1 MELKML
7 KHISPK
13 MLRRSAL
20 MLAGVAL
27 PLALVHPGP
36 ALAAAASIEAV
47 ETQVHYRS
55 ASIDGIDIAYS
66 EAGRADAP
74 AILLLHG
81 FPTSS
86 HMFRNLIPALADRYR
101 VIAPDYPGFGQS
113 AAPDRSEFKYTF
125 DNFAK
130 LVDGLTQK
138 LGVSR
143 YALYVM
149 DYGAP
154 VGFRLAA
161 KHPDR
166 VTALIV
172 QNGNAYTEG
181 LQKFWEPIQKYWASG
196 SNADRE
202 AIRWLTSLKATK
214 WQYTHGVPD
223 TSLVSPDTWTHDQA
237 LLDRPGNQEIQLDL
251 FYDYRTNV
259 PLYPEWQA
267 YFRKHKP
274 AMLVIW
280 GKNDQ
285 IFVAD
290 GAAPYNRDLPEVE
303 LHLLDA
309 GHFAL
314 ETNGPEM
321 ARLIRDFLGRKVAVE
336 KAEQ

>member
-1 MELKML
+1 ML
-7 KHISPK
+7 NHMTSKLP
-13 MLRRSAL
+13 LRSAIV
-20 MLAGVAL
+20 MAGIAL
-27 PLALVHPGP
+27 PLAFVGPAP
-36 ALAAAASIEAV
+36 ALAAAPAVEAV
-47 ETQVHYRS
+47 ELQVHYRA
-55 ASIDGIDIAYS
+55 ASIDGIEVAYR

-74 AILLLHG
+74 VILLLHG

-86 HMFRNLIPALADRYR
+86 HMFRNLIPALANGYR

-113 AAPDRSEFKYTF
+113 ATPERSEFKYTF

-130 LVDGLTQK
+130 LVDGLTDK

-161 KHPDR
+161 RHPDR
-166 VTALIV
+166 VTALVV
-172 QNGNAYTEG
+172 QNGNAYVEG

-196 SNADRE
+196 NKADRE
-202 AIRWLTSLKATK
+202 ALRWLTSLKATK

-237 LLDRPGNQEIQLDL
+237 QLDRAGNQEIQLDL

-267 YFRKHKP
+267 YFRKHEP
-274 AMLVIW
+274 ATLIIW

-290 GAAPYNRDLPEVE
+290 GAAPYKRDLPDAE

-314 ETNGPEM
+314 ETNGPEI
-321 ARLIRDFLGRKVAVE
+321 ARLIRDFLGRKALIE
-336 KAEQ
+336 KAER

>member
-1 MELKML
+1 ML
-7 KHISPK
+7 KHISSK

-20 MLAGVAL
+20 MLAGVAM
-27 PLALVHPGP
+27 PLAVVHPGP
-36 ALAAAASIEAV
+36 ALAATASTEAV
-47 ETQVHYRS
+47 ETQVRYRS
-55 ASIDGIDIAYS
+55 TSIDGIDIAYR

-130 LVDGLTQK
+130 LVDGLTRK
-138 LGVSR
+138 LDVSR

-166 VTALIV
+166 ITALVV

-181 LQKFWEPIQKYWASG
+181 LQKFWEPIHKYWASG
-196 SNADRE
+196 SEADRE

-223 TSLVSPDTWTHDQA
+223 TSLVSPDTWTHDQT

-267 YFRKHKP
+267 YFRKHHP
-274 AMLVIW
+274 ATLVIW

-285 IFVAD
+285 IFVTD
-290 GAAPYNRDLPEVE
+290 GAAPYKRDLPDAEV
-303 LHLLDA
+303 HLLDA

-336 KAEQ
+336 KAEK

>member
-1 MELKML
+1 MRHAMVTRKA
-7 KHISPK
+7 
-13 MLRRSAL
+13 LRAGIL
-20 MLAGVAL
+20 LASVAL
-27 PLALVHPGP
+27 PLSAWSPFV
-36 ALAAAASIEAV
+36 AAAEESTSAIEAATV
-47 ETQVHYRS
+47 QIRYKTVT
-55 ASIDGIDIAYS
+55 IDGVDIAYR

-74 AILLLHG
+74 AIVLLHG

-86 HMFRNLIPALADRYR
+86 HQYRNLIPALADKYH

-113 AAPDRSEFKYTF
+113 AAPERPGYKYTF
-125 DNFAK
+125 DAFAK
-130 LVDGLTQK
+130 LVESLTEK

-172 QNGNAYTEG
+172 QNGNAYDEG

-196 SNADRE
+196 KNEDRE

-223 TSLVSPDTWTHDQA
+223 LTLVSPDTWTHDQA
-237 LLDRPGNQEIQLDL
+237 LLDRAGNQEIQLDL

-267 YFRKHKP
+267 YFRKHQP
-274 AMLVIW
+274 PTLVLW

-290 GAAPYNRDLPEVE
+290 GAAPYKRDLKDVE

-321 ARLIRDFLGRKVAVE
+321 AALIRDFLSRKVPMQ
-336 KAEQ
+336 KAER

>member
-1 MELKML
+1 MRNAM
-7 KHISPK
+7 IT
-13 MLRRSAL
+13 RRAL
-20 MLAGVAL
+20 HASILLASVAL
-27 PLALVHPGP
+27 PLSTWSPDVAFAEEPGS
-36 ALAAAASIEAV
+36 AIAAAAVQIRYKTV
-47 ETQVHYRS
+47 TIGGV
-55 ASIDGIDIAYS
+55 DIAYR

-74 AILLLHG
+74 AIILLHG

-86 HMFRNLIPALADRYR
+86 HQYRNLIPVLADKYR

-113 AAPDRSEFKYTF
+113 AAPERSGYKYTF
-125 DNFAK
+125 DAFTK
-130 LVDGLTQK
+130 LVDGLTEK

-154 VGFRLAA
+154 VGFRIAA

-172 QNGNAYTEG
+172 QNGNAYNEG
-181 LQKFWEPIQKYWASG
+181 LQKFWEPIQKYWSSG
-196 SNADRE
+196 KNEDRE

-214 WQYTHGVPD
+214 WQYTHGVSD
-223 TSLVSPDTWTHDQA
+223 LTLVSPDTWTHDQA
-237 LLDRPGNQEIQLDL
+237 LLDRAGNQEIQLDL

-267 YFRKHKP
+267 YFRKHQP
-274 AMLVIW
+274 ATLVLW

-290 GAAPYNRDLPEVE
+290 GAAPYKRDLKDVE

-321 ARLIRDFLGRKVAVE
+321 AALIRDFLSRKVPTQ
-336 KAEQ
+336 KAEK

>member
-1 MELKML
+1 ML
-7 KHISPK
+7 KHASSK
-13 MLRRSAL
+13 MLRRFAL

-27 PLALVHPGP
+27 PLALVQPGP
-36 ALAAAASIEAV
+36 ALAAAASTEAV
-47 ETQVHYRS
+47 ETKVRYRS
-55 ASIDGIDIAYS
+55 TTVDGIEIAYR

-86 HMFRNLIPALADRYR
+86 HMFRDLIPALADRFH

-113 AAPDRSEFKYTF
+113 EAPDRAEFKYTF

-172 QNGNAYTEG
+172 QNGNAYAEG
-181 LQKFWEPIQKYWASG
+181 LQKFWQPIQEYWASG
-196 SNADRE
+196 SKADRE
-202 AIRWLTSLKATK
+202 ALRWLTSLKATK

-251 FYDYRTNV
+251 FYDYRTNI

-274 AMLVIW
+274 ATLVIW
-280 GKNDQ
+280 GKNDE

-290 GAAPYNRDLPEVE
+290 GAAPYRRDLPDVE
-303 LHLLDA
+303 IQLLDA

-314 ETNGPEM
+314 ETHGLEM
-321 ARLIRDFLGRKVAVE
+321 ARLIRDFLGRKSAVE
-336 KAEQ
+336 KAEK

>member
-1 MELKML
+1 ML
-7 KHISPK
+7 THISPK
-13 MLRRSAL
+13 AFRRS
-20 MLAGVAL
+20 V
-27 PLALVHPGP
+27 LALTSVVLSLAPLGASP
-36 ALAAAASIEAV
+36 ALADSAALDAAK
-47 ETQVHYRS
+47 TQVRYRS
-55 ASIDGIDIAYS
+55 AMIDGIEIAYR

-86 HMFRNLIPALADRYR
+86 HMYRNLIPALADRYH
-101 VIAPDYPGFGQS
+101 VFAPDYPGFGQS
-113 AAPDRSEFKYTF
+113 AAPARTEFKYTF
-125 DNFAK
+125 DGFAK
-130 LVDGLTQK
+130 LVDGLTEK

-166 VTALIV
+166 VTALVV
-172 QNGNAYTEG
+172 QNGNAYSEG
-181 LQKFWEPIQKYWASG
+181 LQKFWEPIQKYWATGSG
-196 SNADRE
+196 EDRE

-237 LLDRPGNQEIQLDL
+237 LLDRSGNQEIQLDL

-267 YFRKHKP
+267 YFRQHKP
-274 AMLVIW
+274 ATLVLW

-285 IFVAD
+285 IFVAE
-290 GAAPYNRDLPEVE
+290 GAAPYKRDLPDAEV
-303 LHLLDA
+303 HLLDA

-314 ETNGPEM
+314 ETNGAEM
-321 ARLIRDFLGRKVAVE
+321 ARLIGDFLGRKVRIE
-336 KAEQ
+336 KAEK

>member
-1 MELKML
+1 ML
-7 KHISPK
+7 TLISSK

-20 MLAGVAL
+20 MLAGFAL

-36 ALAAAASIEAV
+36 ALAASASIEEVA
-47 ETQVHYRS
+47 TQVHYRS
-55 ASIDGIDIAYS
+55 ASIDGIEIAYR
-66 EAGRADAP
+66 EAGRAGAP

-130 LVDGLTQK
+130 LVDGLAQK

-202 AIRWLTSLKATK
+202 ALRWLTSLKATK

-237 LLDRPGNQEIQLDL
+237 LLDRRGNQEIQLDL

-274 AMLVIW
+274 ATLVIW

-290 GAAPYNRDLPEVE
+290 GAAPYKRDLPDAEV
-303 LHLLDA
+303 HLLDT

-314 ETNGPEM
+314 ETHNPEM
-321 ARLIRDFLGRKVAVE
+321 TRLIRDFLGRRTVVE
-336 KAEQ
+336 KAEK

>member
-1 MELKML
+1 MRHTTLTLKA
-7 KHISPK
+7 
-13 MLRRSAL
+13 LRASIL
-20 MLAGVAL
+20 LASVAL
-27 PLALVHPGP
+27 PLSAWPPGVAFAEEP
-36 ALAAAASIEAV
+36 GSATAFAAVQIRYKTATIGGV
-47 ETQVHYRS
+47 E
-55 ASIDGIDIAYS
+55 IAYR

-74 AILLLHG
+74 AIVLLHG

-86 HMFRNLIPALADRYR
+86 HQYRNLIPALADKYR

-113 AAPDRSEFKYTF
+113 AAPERSQYTYTF
-125 DNFAK
+125 DSFAK
-130 LVDGLTQK
+130 LVEGLIEK
-138 LGVSR
+138 AGISR

-154 VGFRLAA
+154 VGFRIAA
-161 KHPDR
+161 QHPDR

-172 QNGNAYTEG
+172 QNGNAYNEG

-196 SNADRE
+196 KDEDRE

-223 TSLVSPDTWTHDQA
+223 VSLVSPDTWTHDQA
-237 LLDRPGNQEIQLDL
+237 LLDRAGNQEIQLDL
-251 FYDYRTNV
+251 FYDYRTNI
-259 PLYPEWQA
+259 PLYPVWQA
-267 YFRKHKP
+267 YFRKHRP
-274 AMLVIW
+274 ATLVLW

-290 GAAPYNRDLPEVE
+290 GAAPYKRDLNDVE

-321 ARLIRDFLGRKVAVE
+321 AALIRDFLGRKVPVQ
-336 KAEQ
+336 KAEK

>member
-1 MELKML
+1 M
-7 KHISPK
+7 P
-13 MLRRSAL
+13 RRNA
-20 MLAGVAL
+20 
-27 PLALVHPGP
+27 PG
-36 ALAAAASIEAV
+36 
-47 ETQVHYRS
+47 Y
-55 ASIDGIDIAYS
+55 
-66 EAGRADAP
+66 
-74 AILLLHG
+74 
-81 FPTSS
+81 
-86 HMFRNLIPALADRYR
+86 
-101 VIAPDYPGFGQS
+101 
-113 AAPDRSEFKYTF
+113 KYTF
-125 DNFAK
+125 DAFAK
-130 LVDGLTQK
+130 LVESLTEK

-172 QNGNAYTEG
+172 QNGNAYDEG

-196 SNADRE
+196 KNEDRE

-223 TSLVSPDTWTHDQA
+223 LTLVSPDTWTHDQA
-237 LLDRPGNQEIQLDL
+237 LLDRAGNQEIQLDL

-267 YFRKHKP
+267 YFRKHQP
-274 AMLVIW
+274 PTLVLW

-290 GAAPYNRDLPEVE
+290 GAAPYKRDLKDVE

-321 ARLIRDFLGRKVAVE
+321 AALIRDFLSRKVPMQ
-336 KAEQ
+336 KAEK

>member
-1 MELKML
+1 MSHATLSLKA
-7 KHISPK
+7 
-13 MLRRSAL
+13 LRASVL
-20 MLAGVAL
+20 LASVAL
-27 PLALVHPGP
+27 PLSVWTTGVASAEEYGS
-36 ALAAAASIEAV
+36 ATASAAVQIRYKTVTIGGV
-47 ETQVHYRS
+47 E
-55 ASIDGIDIAYS
+55 IAYR
-66 EAGRADAP
+66 EAGRDDAP
-74 AILLLHG
+74 AIILLHG

-86 HMFRNLIPALADRYR
+86 HQYRNLIPALAEKYR

-113 AAPDRSEFKYTF
+113 GAPERSQFKYTF
-125 DNFAK
+125 DSFAK
-130 LVDGLTQK
+130 LVDGLIEK
-138 LGVSR
+138 IGISH

-154 VGFRLAA
+154 VGFRIAA
-161 KHPDR
+161 KHPER

-172 QNGNAYTEG
+172 QNGNAYNEG

-196 SNADRE
+196 KDEDRE

-223 TSLVSPDTWTHDQA
+223 VTLVSPDTWTHDQA
-237 LLDRPGNQEIQLDL
+237 LLDRAGNQEIQLDL
-251 FYDYRTNV
+251 FYDYRTNI

-267 YFRKHKP
+267 YFRKHQP
-274 AMLVIW
+274 ATLVLW

-290 GAAPYNRDLPEVE
+290 GAAPYKRDLKDVE

-321 ARLIRDFLGRKVAVE
+321 AALIRDFLGRKLPAS
-336 KAEQ
+336 KAEK

>member
-1 MELKML
+1 ML
-7 KHISPK
+7 NPVPSTT
-13 MLRRSAL
+13 LLRSAL
-20 MLAGVAL
+20 LLAGVAL
-27 PLALVHPGP
+27 PLALVGP
-36 ALAAAASIEAV
+36 VPASAAAASIDAL
-47 ETQVHYRS
+47 ETQVRYRS
-55 ASIDGIDIAYS
+55 ARIDGIKIAYR

-113 AAPDRSEFKYTF
+113 AAPARSEFKYTF

-166 VTALIV
+166 VTALVV

-181 LQKFWEPIQKYWASG
+181 LQKFWEPIQKYWVSG
-196 SNADRE
+196 SKTDRE
-202 AIRWLTSLKATK
+202 AIRWLTSLKATT
-214 WQYTHGVPD
+214 WQYTDGVPD
-223 TSLVSPDTWTHDQA
+223 TSLVSPDTWTLDQA

-274 AMLVIW
+274 ATLVIW

-290 GAAPYNRDLPEVE
+290 GAAPYKRDLPEAE

-321 ARLIRDFLGRKVAVE
+321 ARLIREFLGRKGAVE
-336 KAEQ
+336 KAAK